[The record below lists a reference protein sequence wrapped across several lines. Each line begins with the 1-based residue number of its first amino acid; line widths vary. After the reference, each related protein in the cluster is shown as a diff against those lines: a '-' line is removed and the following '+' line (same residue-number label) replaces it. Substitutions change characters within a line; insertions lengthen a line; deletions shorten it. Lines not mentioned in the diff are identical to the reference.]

1 MKRLTLFAVCAL
13 FLGCQAL
20 ANTAQDSLQANAGSP
35 VVQQALDEQ
44 PDGISFFLNEETG
57 AFQLFARGTGA
68 YDFNESDDL
77 KDARSEATL
86 RAKAS
91 IAKFF
96 KEKIAVTSGMDEVTK
111 KTKTLTKEG
120 DVQSAS
126 VKKESVKVMTEQ
138 IRVSSEALLSGVI
151 VLREEKIPQGQGGE
165 IRITVGVSSKTL
177 NAANV
182 IGKSIDRSLANR
194 ESAKG
199 ASPAPAPCAPQEN
212 KGYVRRAVTDF

>member
-13 FLGCQAL
+13 FLGHHAF
-20 ANTAQDSLQANAGSP
+20 ANAAQESLQANAGSP
-35 VVQQALDEQ
+35 VVQQALNEQ
-44 PDGISFFLNEETG
+44 PDGVSFFLNEETG

-68 YDFNESDDL
+68 YDFNEADDL

-151 VLREEKIPQGQGGE
+151 VLREEKIPQGKGGE

-182 IGKSIDRSLANR
+182 IGKSIDRSLTNR
-194 ESAKG
+194 EGAKC